1 MQTSSPVKMPDDNAM
16 EGAETQH
23 EGGNVENPPT
33 GEEVI
38 PQSRGSDYNTAR
50 DTADTSTTTANNEVD
65 EATETNGNDTS
76 NGSGDNSSGKKDT
89 EGHSDDNEAQNG
101 EGSDKHGQEDTQEE
115 EGNDEQ
121 NGKQNDDH
129 KSDHNSEST
138 NSESESDSDSGSD
151 SESDSDSDTEEA
163 EPRLK
168 YSRLA
173 GLPKTIFT
181 RDPVSATLVNDN
193 IVIIATHSGLI
204 HLFRPNIELIRS
216 FKAHSASIMSLSTD
230 GTYFASASL
239 DGRVVIG
246 SISDPQDIAAS
257 DFKRPVHAVALD
269 PNYASSKTFVSG
281 GTAGNVVLSE
291 KGWLQARSDTNIC
304 TSDSTIVLLRWIGDV
319 VLWINDDG
327 ITIWNHV
334 TKQQVLQVPKP
345 DNTSRAD
352 LYHPRMHLSDGHDR
366 IYLAW
371 ADHIWIL
378 EVTQEKKERGKRL
391 KKEPVN
397 DGMSIFS
404 RRILSTSASSTKS
417 PQPETTVAVVTKFRV
432 DSLLCGISTFGA
444 DMLMLLCYTKGE
456 RRAQRPELRLIDAA
470 SGEEVSSDE
479 LPLNGFESLGP
490 NDYQLQTHAPVQ
502 KDAKAQYYII
512 SAHDGVVA
520 RERDLTDHVQWLVE
534 HEKYESAWVTCE
546 SIYGTVERKNLG
558 IEWVESHVRDELWR
572 EAGAALS
579 LVLTA
584 FLGTIDPQDTYKHTI
599 WSEDWANWA
608 FIFGKSNNYELLA
621 NYLPD
626 QLQSSVYDEYLRH
639 YLRDDA
645 EKFGFYMKKWQGLFG
660 EGIEQSLV
668 EEIDS
673 SEDDKKT
680 SALKLALAE
689 LNIADGKYKPALA
702 LLLELRDERCLDL
715 IEAHHLLSDIS
726 PKDIPSLLTIGAGKD
741 TASTLAAL
749 DKASAEEIQTT
760 LKRTTELLVEGY
772 HELPPKTVLSSLPES
787 SPLAYVYLHS
797 LNQVDSFAARD
808 YGNQLMALYAKYD
821 HVALSAFLK
830 SNNNYDIGSAV
841 DLCRA
846 DKSLTPDLV
855 YLLGKVGRN
864 MEALRLIID
873 ELQDPYQAIS
883 FSLKQKDSELW
894 NFLVDYS
901 IDKPLFL
908 KALLENIA
916 MAQTPTYKLIERIPP
931 NLEIPGLKGCLL
943 NIFTENELQLSVTKG
958 AHEIITNECHRETD
972 ALGRLRMGGVAF
984 DGVGMDEFAVKSLD
998 GKTVE
1003 VDSLP
1008 SWQAHDGSFASKLA
1022 HVSFLQ
1028 QQSGR

>member
-16 EGAETQH
+16 EGAEAQH
-23 EGGNVENPPT
+23 EGSHVEDPAA

-38 PQSRGSDYNTAR
+38 PPSRDTDYNTAR
-50 DTADTSTTTANNEVD
+50 DTADTTTTTDND
-65 EATETNGNDTS
+65 ETLETTEAIETNGNDTS
-76 NGSGDNSSGKKDT
+76 NGT
-89 EGHSDDNEAQNG
+89 DDNGADEIGTNGDSAVQDVEPAANETDNKPDEGEAN
-101 EGSDKHGQEDTQEE
+101 DKPDEE
-115 EGNDEQ
+115 EEAET
-121 NGKQNDDH
+121 
-129 KSDHNSEST
+129 KSEKAESERSGSESDAA
-138 NSESESDSDSGSD
+138 SEESESD
-151 SESDSDSDTEEA
+151 SDSDSDTEEA

-246 SISDPQDIAAS
+246 SIADPQDIAAS

-291 KGWLQARSDTNIC
+291 KGWLQARSDTNVC
-304 TSDSTIVLLRWIGDV
+304 TSDSTIVLLKWIGDV

-345 DNTSRAD
+345 DNISRAD

-391 KKEPVN
+391 RKEPMN

-404 RRILSTSASSTKS
+404 RRILSGSASSTKS

-490 NDYQLQTHAPVQ
+490 NDYQLQTHAPVE

-512 SAHDGVVA
+512 SARDGVVA

-599 WSEDWANWA
+599 WTEDWVNWA
-608 FIFGKSNNYELLA
+608 FIFGKSNHYEQLA

-626 QLQSSVYDEYLRH
+626 QLQSTVYDEYLRH

-645 EKFGFYMKKWQGLFG
+645 EKFGFYMKKWQGLFS

-673 SEDDKKT
+673 SEDDNKT

-741 TASTLAAL
+741 TASTLASL
-749 DKASAEEIQTT
+749 EKASAEEIQTT
-760 LKRTTELLVEGY
+760 LKRTTEMLVEGY
-772 HELPPKTVLSSLPES
+772 HELPPKTVLSALPEL

-808 YGNQLMALYAKYD
+808 YGNQLMSLYAKYD

-846 DKSLTPDLV
+846 NKSLTPDLV

-943 NIFTENELQLSVTKG
+943 NIFTENELQLSVTRG

-972 ALGRLRMGGVAF
+972 SLGRLRMGGVAF
-984 DGVGMDEFAVKSLD
+984 DGVGMDELAVKSLD
-998 GKTVE
+998 GETME
-1003 VDSLP
+1003 VDKLP

>member
-16 EGAETQH
+16 EGAEAQP
-23 EGGNVENPPT
+23 EGGHVETPPA

-38 PQSRGSDYNTAR
+38 PESRGTDYDTAR
-50 DTADTSTTTANNEVD
+50 DTSGTTEAN
-65 EATETNGNDTS
+65 EATETTDANETKGNGAS
-76 NGSGDNSSGKKDT
+76 NGA
-89 EGHSDDNEAQNG
+89 DDNETNDNATNANG
-101 EGSDKHGQEDTQEE
+101 DAKDGLPKEESDNEAEHKADGKSDE
-115 EGNDEQ
+115 EGE
-121 NGKQNDDH
+121 
-129 KSDHNSEST
+129 SDHSSESA
-138 NSESESDSDSGSD
+138 SDSGSED
-151 SESDSDSDTEEA
+151 SDSDLDSDSDTEET

-168 YSRLA
+168 YSRLV

-246 SISDPQDIAAS
+246 SIADPQDIAAS

-281 GTAGNVVLSE
+281 GTAGNVILSE

-304 TSDSTIVLLRWIGDV
+304 TSDSTIVMLKWIGDV

-345 DNTSRAD
+345 ENISRAD

-378 EVTQEKKERGKRL
+378 EVTQEKKERSKKP
-391 KKEPVN
+391 KKEPIN

-490 NDYQLQTHAPVQ
+490 NDYQLQTHAPVE

-512 SAHDGVVA
+512 SARDGVVA

-584 FLGTIDPQDTYKHTI
+584 FLGTIDPQDTYKHSI
-599 WSEDWANWA
+599 WTEDWSNWA
-608 FIFGKSNNYELLA
+608 FIFCKSNNYELLA

-626 QLQSSVYDEYLRH
+626 QLQASVYDEYLRH
-639 YLRDDA
+639 YLHDDA
-645 EKFGFYMKKWQGLFG
+645 EKFGFYMKKWQGLFS

-673 SEDDKKT
+673 SEDEKKI

-689 LNIADGKYKPALA
+689 LHIADGKYKPALA

-741 TASTLAAL
+741 TASTLASL
-749 DKASAEEIQTT
+749 EKASAEEIQTT
-760 LKRTTELLVEGY
+760 LKRTTEMLVEGY
-772 HELPPKTVLSSLPES
+772 HELPPKTVLSALPES

-797 LNQVDSFAARD
+797 LNQADSFAARE

-931 NLEIPGLKGCLL
+931 NLEIPGLKSCLL
-943 NIFTENELQLSVTKG
+943 NIFTENELQLSVTRG

-972 ALGRLRMGGVAF
+972 GLGRLRMGGVAF
-984 DGVGMDEFAVKSLD
+984 DGVGLDELAVKNLD
-998 GKTVE
+998 GESVE
-1003 VDSLP
+1003 VDKLP

-1028 QQSGR
+1028 QQAGR